1 MRLICE
7 DFNIIQAEVLDSV
20 SMNGKK
26 VSPELFIVTTNSE
39 VFLTKQELQNALA
52 EIKYQ
57 EDD

>member
-1 MRLICE
+1 MNFIL
-7 DFNIIQAEVLDSV
+7 AEVLDSV

-52 EIKYQ
+52 EIEYL
-57 EDD
+57 EYD